1 MLKWIIITGVV
12 LLGFLTILLGLGY
25 LLHENEKE
33 TTLLKQQLDQVANSS
48 QPEKPQSNKSSTT
61 QLPDSLE
68 SFSEKREKFK
78 QAEANTA
85 LFKSTLVSNLTCVD
99 DQQCTLFD
107 ANFKNAFCH
116 VAVNRIGAT
125 LLSKI
130 DIQRAYIPG
139 CTLQSDAQKAVCQ
152 NNLCTLTMSK

>member
-68 SFSEKREKFK
+68 NFSEKREKWPK
-78 QAEANTA
+78 
-85 LFKSTLVSNLTCVD
+85 K
-99 DQQCTLFD
+99 
-107 ANFKNAFCH
+107 
-116 VAVNRIGAT
+116 GGP
-125 LLSKI
+125 
-130 DIQRAYIPG
+130 PG
-139 CTLQSDAQKAVCQ
+139 GSPVFFP
-152 NNLCTLTMSK
+152 MPSGF